1 MGDILKAIRPLPSMP
16 CRLLAIGAHP
26 DDVEFGCA
34 AILINEIRQGNP
46 VKVWVLSKGEAG
58 SNGTPEQREAEAR
71 RAAALVGAEIE
82 FADFGGDCHIEY
94 SPANTIR
101 VARQIRVERPDIVL
115 APHTGENQHPD
126 HARVGRLVR
135 DAARVARYGGLAEL
149 QALPPHAISHLYYYS
164 VTQEFGLCPD
174 ILIDVSDARDLWEQA
189 MLCHASQ
196 LKSKAYVESR
206 LAAARNLG
214 YQAAVAYA
222 VGLYANDPVLLERVS
237 SLTLSSR
244 SF

>member
-1 MGDILKAIRPLPSMP
+1 MP
-16 CRLLAIGAHP
+16 PRLLAIGAHP

-46 VKVWVLSKGEAG
+46 VKIWVLSKGEAG

-82 FADFGGDCHIEY
+82 FADFGGDCHIEFT
-94 SPANTIR
+94 PANTIR
-101 VARQIRVERPDIVL
+101 VARQIRADRPDIVL
-115 APHTGENQHPD
+115 APHIGENQHPD

-149 QALPPHAISHLYYYS
+149 QPLPTHAISHLYYYT

-189 MLCHASQ
+189 MLCHESQ
-196 LKSKAYVESR
+196 LKSKSYVETR
-206 LAAARNLG
+206 LAATRSLG
-214 YQAAVAYA
+214 CQAGVAYA
-222 VGLYANDPVLLERVS
+222 MGLYANDPVLLEGVS
-237 SLTLSSR
+237 SLTRSSR
-244 SF
+244 NF

>member
-1 MGDILKAIRPLPSMP
+1 MGDILRTIRPLLSMP
-16 CRLLAIGAHP
+16 SRLLAIGAHP

-46 VKVWVLSKGEAG
+46 VKIWVLSKGEAG
-58 SNGTPEQREAEAR
+58 SQGTPEQREGEAR
-71 RAAALVGAEIE
+71 RAAALMGAEIE

-94 SPANTIR
+94 TPANTIR
-101 VARQIRVERPDIVL
+101 LARQIRTDRPDIVL
-115 APHTGENQHPD
+115 APHIGENQHPD

-149 QALPPHAISHLYYYS
+149 QPLPTHAIGHLYYYT

-189 MLCHASQ
+189 MLCHESQ
-196 LKSKAYVESR
+196 VKSKSYVEMR
-206 LAAARNLG
+206 LAATRSLG
-214 YQAAVAYA
+214 CQAGVAYA
-222 VGLYANDPVLLERVS
+222 MGLYANDPVLLERVS
-237 SLTLSSR
+237 SLTRSSR
-244 SF
+244 TF